1 MIILQADP
9 AMGPALFP
17 DHAARQH
24 AANPEVEIRLIDG
37 APHGI
42 HSFLGSSE
50 RYIEAL
56 RDIIERAEL
65 RKSSTAAAT

>member
-17 DHAARQH
+17 DHAAWQH
-24 AANPEVEIRLIDG
+24 AANPEVEIRLVDG

-42 HSFLGSSE
+42 HSFLSSSR
-50 RYIEAL
+50 RYTDAL
-56 RDIIERAEL
+56 RDIIERAI
-65 RKSSTAAAT
+65 

>member
-17 DHAARQH
+17 EHAARQH
-24 AANPEVEIRLIDG
+24 SANPGVEIRLVEG

-42 HSFLGSSE
+42 HSFTRSSD
-50 RYIEAL
+50 RYVEAV
-56 RDIIERAEL
+56 REIIRRA
-65 RKSSTAAAT
+65 S

>member
-9 AMGPALFP
+9 AMGSALFP

-24 AANPEVEIRLIDG
+24 AVNPEVEIRLIEG

-42 HSFLGSSE
+42 HSFLASTE
-50 RYIEAL
+50 RYTDAL
-56 RDIIERAEL
+56 HEIIKQAR
-65 RKSSTAAAT
+65 